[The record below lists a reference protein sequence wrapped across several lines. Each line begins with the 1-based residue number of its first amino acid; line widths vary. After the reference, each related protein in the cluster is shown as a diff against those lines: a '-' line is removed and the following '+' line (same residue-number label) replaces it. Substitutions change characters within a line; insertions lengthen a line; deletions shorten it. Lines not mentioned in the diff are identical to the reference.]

1 MSSSSV
7 SRVIRASPGAI
18 YRAFLEPDALATW
31 LPPDSMTGI
40 VHSFDARE
48 GGSFSLSLI
57 YPDDHTETRGKTDA
71 KTDTVNGRFVE
82 LVPDRKVVWKTRFD
96 SPDPEFAGE
105 MTLTV
110 TLVPDG
116 KDTKVTLRCDD
127 IPSGIRPADNE
138 TGSRSSL
145 EKLAKFLEGRG

>member
-7 SRVIRASPGAI
+7 SRVIKASPRAV
-18 YRAFLEPDALATW
+18 YRAFLDPDALATW

-48 GGSFSLSLI
+48 GGSFSLSLV

-82 LVPDRKVVWKTRFD
+82 LLPDRKVVWKTRFD
-96 SPDPEFAGE
+96 SPDPAFAGE

-110 TLVPDG
+110 TLAPVG
-116 KDTKVTLRCDD
+116 NGTEVTLRCDD
-127 IPSGIRPADNE
+127 IPSGIRPEDNE
-138 TGSRSSL
+138 AGSRSSL
-145 EKLAKFLEGRG
+145 ENLAAFLEG